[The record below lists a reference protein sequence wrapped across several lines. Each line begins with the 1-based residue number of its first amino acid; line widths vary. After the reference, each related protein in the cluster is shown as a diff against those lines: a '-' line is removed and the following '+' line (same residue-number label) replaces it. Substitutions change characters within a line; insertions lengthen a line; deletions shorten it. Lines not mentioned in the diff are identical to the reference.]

1 METAKWT
8 VVQFLE
14 DGTVEAVPTNWID
27 GNVCYWP
34 PLHGARLMTAI
45 KKLESRSNSWSHH
58 LIRTFPNSTFGKLQ
72 LLFTI
77 NVKLK

>member
-1 METAKWT
+1 METATWT
-8 VVQFLE
+8 VVQFIE

-34 PLHGARLMTAI
+34 PLQQGRLMTAI
-45 KKLESRSNSWSHH
+45 KKLERHSTSWSQH
-58 LIRTFPNSTFGKLQ
+58 LIRIFKNSTFGKLR

-77 NVKLK
+77 NVHLK